1 MADNKSNPKKGQNPS
16 IRDLLRMREQD
27 TMPPTDEIPAEK
39 DNEKADE
46 QVDPQSPVTEVSA
59 EVSAKAEKD
68 AAEPESEP
76 EGKKVE
82 IKGDDA
88 FTEQREDIEKE
99 IVEAN
104 ERTSLFKCLEAYEQ
118 EYLNRTK
125 KITTRCVLI
134 DTRVMDTID
143 LLNVNN
149 MGKGNMVSA
158 MLIWCIDKNRDELK
172 KYLKQRETLL

>member
-1 MADNKSNPKKGQNPS
+1 
-16 IRDLLRMREQD
+16 
-27 TMPPTDEIPAEK
+27 MPPTDEIPAEK

-46 QVDPQSPVTEVSA
+46 QVDPQSPVTENSA
-59 EVSAKAEKD
+59 EVSTKAAKD
-68 AAEPESEP
+68 AAEPEP
-76 EGKKVE
+76 EGKKDD

>member
-27 TMPPTDEIPAEK
+27 TMPPTDDTPVEKREDVMAE
-39 DNEKADE
+39 E
-46 QVDPQSPVTEVSA
+46 QGESQSPVSEAPVDGSA
-59 EVSAKAEKD
+59 VAEN
-68 AAEPESEP
+68 AAADPEP
-76 EGKKVE
+76 EGKEEE

-99 IVEAN
+99 IEEAN

-118 EYLNRTK
+118 EYLNRTRK
-125 KITTRCVLI
+125 FTTRCVLI

-149 MGKGNMVSA
+149 MGKGNLVSA
-158 MLIWCIDKNRDELK
+158 MLVWCIEKNKEELK
-172 KYLKQRETLL
+172 KYLKQRDTLL

>member
-27 TMPPTDEIPAEK
+27 TMPPTDDTPAEEK
-39 DNEKADE
+39 DSEKADE
-46 QVDPQSPVTEVSA
+46 QKVPQSPVSEVLADSSV
-59 EVSAKAEKD
+59 EAEKTAD
-68 AAEPESEP
+68 LEPKGNKE
-76 EGKKVE
+76 E

-158 MLIWCIDKNRDELK
+158 MLIWCIEKNREELK

>member
-27 TMPPTDEIPAEK
+27 TMPPTDDTPVENKEDVKAE
-39 DNEKADE
+39 E
-46 QVDPQSPVTEVSA
+46 QEELQSPVSETPVDGSA
-59 EVSAKAEKD
+59 VAEKD
-68 AAEPESEP
+68 AAAPEP
-76 EGKKVE
+76 EGKKEE

-99 IVEAN
+99 IEEAN
-104 ERTSLFKCLEAYEQ
+104 ERSSLFKCLEAYEQ
-118 EYLNRTK
+118 EYLNRTRK
-125 KITTRCVLI
+125 FTTRCVLI

-149 MGKGNMVSA
+149 MGKGNLVSA
-158 MLIWCIDKNRDELK
+158 MLVWCIDKNREELK
-172 KYLKQRETLL
+172 KYLKQRDTLL